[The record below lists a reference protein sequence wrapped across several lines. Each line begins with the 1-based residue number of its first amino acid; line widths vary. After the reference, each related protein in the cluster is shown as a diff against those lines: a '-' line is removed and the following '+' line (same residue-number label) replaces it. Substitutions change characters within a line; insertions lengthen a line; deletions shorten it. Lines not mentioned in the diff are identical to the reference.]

1 MLVGFQFLAVLC
13 CTLFAGAAIYISLV
27 EHPARMACDTKT
39 AATVWAP
46 SYKRAT
52 VMQAPLAALSF
63 LAGVGAWLFGGG
75 ILWLIG
81 AVLIGLVIPF
91 TFIGVMPTNHQ
102 LLAPGRD
109 LSSTETRSLL
119 DKWGRLHAV
128 RSALSFLGAI
138 VYLVS
143 LFGG

>member
-1 MLVGFQFLAVLC
+1 MIVGFQFLAVLC
-13 CTLFAGAAIYISLV
+13 CTLFAGAAIYINLV
-27 EHPARMACDTKT
+27 EHPARMGCDTKT

-46 SYKRAT
+46 SYERAT

-63 LAGVGAWLFGGG
+63 LAGVGAWLFAGGT
-75 ILWLIG
+75 LWLIG

-109 LSSTETRSLL
+109 LSSIETRSLL
-119 DKWGRLHAV
+119 VKWGRLHAV
-128 RSALSFLGAI
+128 RSVLSLLASI

-143 LFGG
+143 LFGS

>member
-52 VMQAPLAALSF
+52 VMQAPLAGLSF
-63 LAGVGAWLFGGG
+63 LAGIGAWLFGGG

>member
-1 MLVGFQFLAVLC
+1 MLVASQFLAVLC
-13 CTLFAGAAIYISLV
+13 FTLFSGAAIYINLV
-27 EHPARMACDTKT
+27 EHPARMDCDTKT

-75 ILWLIG
+75 MLWLIG

-102 LLAPGRD
+102 LLAPERD
-109 LSSTETRSLL
+109 LSSIETRFLL
-119 DKWGRLHAV
+119 VKWGRLHAV
-128 RSALSFLGAI
+128 RSVLSLLASI

-143 LFGG
+143 LFGS

>member
-1 MLVGFQFLAVLC
+1 MIVGFQFLAVLC
-13 CTLFAGAAIYISLV
+13 CTLFAGAAIYINLV
-27 EHPARMACDTKT
+27 EHPARMGCDTKT

-52 VMQAPLAALSF
+52 VVQAPLAALSF
-63 LAGVGAWLFGGG
+63 LAGVGASLFAGG

-109 LSSTETRSLL
+109 LSSIETRSLL

-128 RSALSFLGAI
+128 RSVQGFLASI

-143 LFGG
+143 LFGS

>member
-1 MLVGFQFLAVLC
+1 MFVGFQFLAVFC

-27 EHPARMACDTKT
+27 EHPARMGCDTKT

-52 VMQAPLAALSF
+52 VMQAPLAAVSF
-63 LAGVGAWLFGGG
+63 LGGVGAWLFGGS

-102 LLAPGRD
+102 LLTPGRD
-109 LSSTETRSLL
+109 LSSAETRSLL

-128 RSALSFLGAI
+128 RSVLSFLAST
-138 VYLVS
+138 VYLAS
-143 LFGG
+143 LFGR

>member
-27 EHPARMACDTKT
+27 EHPARMGCDTKT

-109 LSSTETRSLL
+109 LSSAETRSLL

>member
-1 MLVGFQFLAVLC
+1 MIVGFQFLAVLC
-13 CTLFAGAAIYISLV
+13 CTLFAGAAIYINLV
-27 EHPARMACDTKT
+27 EHPARMGCDTKT

-52 VMQAPLAALSF
+52 VVQAPLAALSF
-63 LAGVGAWLFGGG
+63 LAGVGASLFAGG

-109 LSSTETRSLL
+109 LSSIETRSLL
-119 DKWGRLHAV
+119 VKWGRLHAV
-128 RSALSFLGAI
+128 RSVLSLLASI

-143 LFGG
+143 LFGS

>member
-1 MLVGFQFLAVLC
+1 MLVGLQFLAVLC
-13 CTLFAGAAIYISLV
+13 CTLFAGAAIYINLV
-27 EHPARMACDTKT
+27 EHPARMGCDTKT

-63 LAGVGAWLFGGG
+63 LAGVGAWLFSGG

-102 LLAPGRD
+102 LLTPERD
-109 LSSTETRSLL
+109 LSSIETRFLL
-119 DKWGRLHAV
+119 VKWGRLHAV
-128 RSALSFLGAI
+128 RSVLSLLASI

-143 LFGG
+143 LFGS